1 MRLKRI
7 TAMTLL
13 ALMLTLA
20 MFPVGT
26 YAEETKEKT
35 QTTVTEENVSTV
47 QEGKTVV
54 DIITINDFHG
64 NVKEDARETGKNMG
78 MSKVINAVK
87 TYKEKN
93 PNTIFVAAGDNY
105 QGSAMSNLTYG
116 SVVSEMFSALDTKVS
131 AVGNHEF
138 DWGVDKIEN
147 WSKDGGFKFLASNI
161 YDTKTN
167 EPVAWAKPYEIIEQD
182 GIKIGFI
189 GLTTVRT
196 AYTTKAENIKGIEFR
211 PIKESAEHWAN
222 YLKSEGKVDVVLAL
236 THVGSFQDRETG
248 AITGEVVDKGL
259 TSIEN
264 LDGIIS
270 AHTHQSVA
278 GHVNGKAIVQGYK
291 YGRALGKMSLVFGE
305 DKKLEKIDVAV
316 DTLYKR
322 KSELVADTNG
332 DGIYNK
338 YDKKLEPITSKVVG
352 YTPTELAHERY
363 SKEPSALGTLICEYL
378 AKAAGTN
385 IAITNG
391 GGIRTSID
399 AGDVTLGELYEVLPF
414 DNFLVKMDLKG
425 SHIKALLEHGIGNED
440 IGMIQY
446 SGIDVTYDV
455 TKEVGQKIS
464 SMKVN
469 GVEVQMDKLYSV
481 ATNDFI
487 YNIDNPAKGGDGFN
501 FDGAMNVEISKDDM
515 REAVVKGFAATL
527 DKKVDKK
534 PMVELKPAAKSEVVY
549 VVKVDDLLWK
559 IGKAHGV
566 DYKEIAKLNN
576 LKNPNVI
583 LPGQKLLIP
592 AM

>member
-1 MRLKRI
+1 MKLRKI

-20 MFPVGT
+20 IFPASF
-26 YAEETKEKT
+26 AEENKPAEV
-35 QTTVTEENVSTV
+35 TTMVEENVKAL
-47 QEGKTVV
+47 EGKNVI

-64 NVKEDARETGKNMG
+64 NVKEDARESGKNMG
-78 MSKVINAVK
+78 MSKVMNAVNA
-87 TYKEKN
+87 YKKAN

-116 SVVSEMFSALDTKVS
+116 AVVSEMFSALDTQVS

-161 YDTKTN
+161 YDTATN
-167 EPVAWAKPYEIIEQD
+167 EPVAWAKPYEIVEKD

-189 GLTTVRT
+189 GLTTLRT

-211 PIKESAEHWAN
+211 DLKESATTWAN
-222 YLKSEGKVDVVLAL
+222 YLKSEEKVDVVLAL

-248 AITGEVVDKGL
+248 AISGEVVTSGL
-259 TSIEN
+259 TDIEN
-264 LDGIIS
+264 LDGVIS

-278 GHVNGKAIVQGYK
+278 GYVNGKAIVQGYK

-305 DKKLEKIDVAV
+305 DKELEKIEVAV
-316 DTLYKR
+316 DKLYSR
-322 KSELVADTNG
+322 KSELVADTTG
-332 DGIYNK
+332 DSIYNK
-338 YDKKLEPITSKVVG
+338 YDAEIAPITEKVVG
-352 YTPTELAHERY
+352 YTATELPHERY
-363 SKEPSALGTLICEYL
+363 SEKTSVLGTLICEYL
-378 AKAAGTN
+378 AKAADAQIGL
-385 IAITNG
+385 TNG
-391 GGIRTSID
+391 GGIRTSIN

-425 SHIKALLEHGIGNED
+425 SDIKALLEHGIGNKD
-440 IGMIQY
+440 IGMVQF
-446 SGIDVTYDV
+446 SGIEVAYDAS
-455 TKEVGQKIS
+455 KEVGQKVS

-469 GVEVQMDKLYSV
+469 GVEVEMDKVYSL

-501 FDGAMNVEISKDDM
+501 FAGAMNVVISKDDM
-515 REAVVKGFAATL
+515 REAVVKGFASTL
-527 DKKVDKK
+527 EMKKAEPAKAPVVEQK
-534 PMVELKPAAKSEVVY
+534 PVASEKVY
-549 VVKVDDLLWK
+549 VVKVNDVLWK
-559 IGKAHGV
+559 IAKTYGV
-566 DYKEIAKLNN
+566 DYKAVAKLNN
-576 LKNPNVI
+576 LSDANLIYPD
-583 LPGQKLLIP
+583 QKLLIP